1 MIDNNQV
8 SSPFGFAMPGYW
20 AVPAVPATAVRT
32 LPVTGEVSA
41 MAVTAGTKRRFA
53 DVAGVCSHF
62 AGTDV
67 AFIDGV
73 FPGISAWSPPI

>member
-32 LPVTGEVSA
+32 
-41 MAVTAGTKRRFA
+41 
-53 DVAGVCSHF
+53 DVAVL
-62 AGTDV
+62 
-67 AFIDGV
+67 DGV